1 MIFVGIERTNLT
13 FRSDVEF
20 YAHGPRNT
28 WVTSLCSLHN
38 NSFALAGSL
47 VLFVSTFLFFL
58 QLNRN
63 RPTKQRRSSTS
74 IDHSVRLSRRFGN
87 CSPSPIL
94 TLWAWLKQTFF
105 QCPWHPKRTATTSQ
119 PKPIP
124 TFCNW
129 RNQTIYIYICI
140 RERRKTAM
148 PKETARRSK
157 KSGATKIMGRMAPS
171 RRGRSAKP

>member
-1 MIFVGIERTNLT
+1 MDRETPGSHHFARYTII
-13 FRSDVEF
+13 D
-20 YAHGPRNT
+20 
-28 WVTSLCSLHN
+28 LHWQE
-38 NSFALAGSL
+38 ALFFSSPL
-47 VLFVSTFLFFL
+47 SCFFL